1 MKHNANPRRGR
12 NRGNGKRYPA
22 PRNQTFESNGPD
34 GKIRGTAQQVLE
46 RYLALGRDAYS
57 AGDPITAEGFYQH
70 AEHYYRLLHAFDSDE
85 DRNRRNNAEAA
96 KTEGK
101 PENKPEPKSEAAPEA
116 TPEATA
122 ETEPESETKA
132 EVVKIE
138 QREEEVSAAS
148 A

>member
-57 AGDPITAEGFYQH
+57 AGDPITAEGYYQH
-70 AEHYYRLLHAFDSDE
+70 AEHYYRLLHAFDSEE
-85 DRNRRNNAEAA
+85 DRNRRGN
-96 KTEGK
+96 G
-101 PENKPEPKSEAAPEA
+101 EA
-116 TPEATA
+116 TPAS
-122 ETEPESETKA
+122 SEQA
-132 EVVKIE
+132 QEGPAIE
-138 QREEEVSAAS
+138 QSEEEVSAAP